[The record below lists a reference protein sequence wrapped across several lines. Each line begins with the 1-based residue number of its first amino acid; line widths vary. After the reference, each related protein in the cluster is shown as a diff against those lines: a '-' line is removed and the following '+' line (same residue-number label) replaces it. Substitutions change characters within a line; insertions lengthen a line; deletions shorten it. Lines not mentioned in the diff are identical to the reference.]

1 MDQRLSSMV
10 ASGGGSESLTPGTGI
25 RKTPLFG
32 KVSAK
37 VMAGFRTDSLS
48 TAQRKWQ
55 AREISNVGTDSYPTP
70 RWIANRIPVHLP

>member
-1 MDQRLSSMV
+1 LEMDQRLSLVVTSR
-10 ASGGGSESLTPGTGI
+10 GGSESLTPGTGI

-37 VMAGFRTDSLS
+37 VMAGFRADSLS

-55 AREISNVGTDSYPTP
+55 AREISNVRTYSYC
-70 RWIANRIPVHLP
+70 RSLLDC